1 MNPGPFMQQVP
12 TTSQSF
18 QSFNNPGPYPSNTP
32 QPQVQFPSQHFPQQQ
47 QQGGFPGPQN
57 YGGTPQ
63 ARAQMNQSS
72 SPYQQGFPA
81 TTGPSP
87 VPQFNAPINNPQ
99 QNTGMAAPATPQQ
112 QILQQQRQQMH
123 NTMLAQQA
131 QLQNAANAQKA
142 GPAPATPQ
150 SPQSAARERA
160 RVTVLLEINTQLL
173 QEVVSLQAQGKAGVT
188 PTQPQQS
195 PTSPTSATDPSALN
209 ASPVD
214 SSKQGPAKPPSQEY
228 ADCMRRLQANLSYLA
243 AIADA
248 KKKASGSLPSG
259 PAIMIPPPHLTGM
272 QDLYKKLNQ
281 LFPEASQSTV
291 NKALAFANA
300 QASKGQNATS
310 VQANG

>member
-1 MNPGPFMQQVP
+1 
-12 TTSQSF
+12 
-18 QSFNNPGPYPSNTP
+18 
-32 QPQVQFPSQHFPQQQ
+32 
-47 QQGGFPGPQN
+47 
-57 YGGTPQ
+57 
-63 ARAQMNQSS
+63 
-72 SPYQQGFPA
+72 
-81 TTGPSP
+81 
-87 VPQFNAPINNPQ
+87 
-99 QNTGMAAPATPQQ
+99 MAAPAAPPQQ
-112 QILQQQRQQMH
+112 MMQHQRQQMQ
-123 NTMLAQQA
+123 NTVLAQQA
-131 QLQNAANAQKA
+131 QMQSASNAGKG
-142 GPAPATPQ
+142 GPPPATPQ

-160 RVTVLLEINTQLL
+160 RVTVLLDINTQLL

-188 PTQPQQS
+188 PSQPQQS

-209 ASPVD
+209 QSPVEP
-214 SSKQGPAKPPSQEY
+214 SKQGPAKPPSQEY

-259 PAIMIPPPHLTGM
+259 PAIMIPPPHLTGV

-300 QASKGQNATS
+300 QTAKASP